1 MDSSLTASEL
11 GPLAPGARVAIVA
24 PSGPP
29 PSELLARSLDLLVE
43 WGLEPVVFPSATAT
57 HPRARYLAG
66 SDAQR
71 AADLQAAWCDET
83 IDAVFCARGG
93 YGSVR
98 MIDLLDRDALAAA
111 TPKPLYGSSDV
122 TGIHEYWLERLG
134 LATWF
139 TPMTATKALLD
150 DAEAIE
156 SLRRAVF
163 EPAGGRRFSAS
174 DAETLVAG
182 EVTGRIIGGN
192 LSLLAMTLGAHGR
205 PVADHSGCIA
215 LLEDVEEEPY
225 RLDGLLTSLL
235 RAGWFDGV
243 AGIALGSWHDCGDLG
258 EVRALAEELLTPLGV
273 PLVWELGFGH
283 GPHAASIPLG
293 VRGTLVAGSA
303 PELVIEE

>member
-1 MDSSLTASEL
+1 MTTTEL
-11 GPLAPGARVAIVA
+11 GPLSPGARVALVA

-29 PSELLARSLDLLVE
+29 PSELLARSLELLVE
-43 WGLEPVVFPSATAT
+43 WGLEPVVYPSATAE

-66 SDAQR
+66 SDSQR
-71 AADLQAAWCDET
+71 AADLQDAWCDET

-98 MIDLLDRDALAAA
+98 MIDLLDHEALAAA
-111 TPKPLYGSSDV
+111 TPKPLCGSSDV

-139 TPMTATKALLD
+139 TPMTATADLLD
-150 DAEAIE
+150 DPDAVE

-163 EPAGGRRFSAS
+163 EPASGRTFTAP
-174 DAETLVAG
+174 DAETIVAG
-182 EVTGRIIGGN
+182 EAHGRIIGGN

-215 LLEDVEEEPY
+215 LLEDVDEEPY

-243 AGIALGSWHDCGDLG
+243 AGIALGSWKGCGDLA
-258 EVRALAEELLTPLGV
+258 EVRALAEELLAPLGI

-283 GPHAASIPLG
+283 GPRASSVPLG
-293 VRGTLVAGSA
+293 VQGTLSAGPT
-303 PELVIEE
+303 PELVIAG

>member
-1 MDSSLTASEL
+1 MTASEL
-11 GPLAPGARVAIVA
+11 GPLTPGARVAIVA

-29 PSELLARSLDLLVE
+29 PSELLARSLELLDG

-66 SDAQR
+66 PDVQR
-71 AADLQAAWCDET
+71 AADLQSAWCDT
-83 IDAVFCARGG
+83 TVDAVFCARGG

-111 TPKPLYGSSDV
+111 PPKPLYGSSDV
-122 TGIHEYWLERLG
+122 TGIHEYWLERIG

-139 TPMTATKALLD
+139 TPMTATAALLD
-150 DAEAIE
+150 DAAAIE

-163 EPAGGRRFSAS
+163 EPVGGRRFTAPT
-174 DAETLVAG
+174 AETLVAG
-182 EVTGRIIGGN
+182 EATGRIIGGN
-192 LSLLAMTLGAHGR
+192 LSLLAMTLGAHGL
-205 PVADHSGCIA
+205 PVADHTGCIA

-243 AGIALGSWHDCGDLG
+243 TGIALGSWQGCGDLG
-258 EVRALAEELLTPLGV
+258 EVRALAEELLAPLGV

-283 GPHAASIPLG
+283 GPHASSIPLG
-293 VRGTLVAGSA
+293 VRGTLVAGSE
-303 PELVIEE
+303 PELVIEA